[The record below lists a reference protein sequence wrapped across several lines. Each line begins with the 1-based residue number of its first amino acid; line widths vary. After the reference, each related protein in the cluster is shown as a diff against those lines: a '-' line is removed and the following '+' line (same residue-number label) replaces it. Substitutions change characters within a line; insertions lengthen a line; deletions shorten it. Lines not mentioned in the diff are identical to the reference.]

1 MDKYKFSREQL
12 KFVKSKRNVKDI
24 FRIIVKYFIISLVL
38 SIIYYV
44 IFAFFI
50 DTEKERRL
58 SRENEAMAQEY
69 ERLSKDIEVL
79 DNTIKNLKYRDQEI
93 YREIFNA
100 MPSTAFSNGDS
111 DLFLERVD
119 SVKDSKI
126 LEFTTTNLEELES
139 EVSSINGLINSIRTQ
154 FEERADEMLFIPSI
168 VPIKDFTIAQ
178 TGASVGEKINPF
190 YKTVVM
196 HEGIDLLAAVGTE
209 ILASASGVV
218 ELVTRMGKQRGNIV
232 VINHGNGY
240 VTRYMHMGNILV
252 RRGQKV
258 EKGEVIG
265 RIGISGISLAP
276 HLHYEVELNGK
287 SQDPLNYFFS
297 DLTPLMF
304 KEMLIISSNTG
315 QSLD

>member
-58 SRENEAMAQEY
+58 SRENEAMVQEY

-139 EVSSINGLINSIRTQ
+139 EVNSINGLINSVRTQ

-240 VTRYMHMGNILV
+240 ITRYMHMGNILV

>member
-38 SIIYYV
+38 SITYYV

-50 DTEKERRL
+50 DTEKESRL
-58 SRENEAMAQEY
+58 IRENEAMTQEY

-111 DLFLERVD
+111 ELFLERVD

-126 LEFTTTNLEELES
+126 LEFTTTNLKELES

-258 EKGEVIG
+258 EKGEAIG

-287 SQDPLNYFFS
+287 RQDPLNYFFS

-304 KEMLIISSNTG
+304 KEMLTISSNTG